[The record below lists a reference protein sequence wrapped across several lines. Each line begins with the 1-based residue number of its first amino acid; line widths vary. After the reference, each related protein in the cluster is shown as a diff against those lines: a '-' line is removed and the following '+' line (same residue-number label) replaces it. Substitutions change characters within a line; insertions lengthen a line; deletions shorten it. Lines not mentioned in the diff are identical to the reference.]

1 MKWTSFTISLITLIV
16 SHGLKAQIAAD
27 CVNAIPICSN
37 TPVNA
42 GTVGYG
48 IDDFNG
54 APMSGCLEQTVTG
67 FIESNSAWYRFRT
80 GAAGELG
87 FNIGFDTSEDWDFA
101 LYRASDCGNLGD
113 PVRCNFFDNQDQEA
127 YMGVGEDPSGSTNSF
142 LYEPWLQVQAGE
154 DYYLLI
160 NNFSNSNSGF
170 SIQFSGNIFVTNPF
184 DALDCSIINNLL
196 GPPIA
201 ACDNQNV
208 ILDATTADAVS
219 YTWYLDNGAGFQL
232 LVGETAPTL
241 AVTSSAFYRVEV
253 ITMSMNNIISD
264 VQVGFTTSP
273 STGALTDEYVC
284 SDIGLFDLTGKD
296 IEALGGQDPNEV
308 VITYHNSVADAM
320 AGNNPLPSQYP
331 VNIGAETIYVR
342 ASSVQN
348 PNCFDASEQ
357 FSLTVV
363 ATAVLDFP
371 DEVYICE
378 ASNGIIIGETNPD
391 SLFAYSWDTGET
403 TANIMVNQAG
413 TYTLTATNSLSGQID
428 CISTRTVT
436 LIVSETPEITE
447 VLVDGLQ
454 QNNRV
459 ELITNISGNFEY
471 QIDNQAFQTSNV
483 FNNVAP
489 GNHTVTVND
498 LDGCGMDTESIV
510 VVGFP
515 KFFTPNGDGANDFW
529 HIIGV
534 STLTNPVVHVFDRY
548 GKLIKQLNANS
559 LGWDGTYNGSALPSS
574 DYWFKL
580 SYTDTAG
587 QTVEAKFI
595 NNHFSLRR

>member
-1 MKWTSFTISLITLIV
+1 MKWTTFAISVLTLLV
-16 SHGLKAQIAAD
+16 SPCLMAQVAVD

-37 TPVNA
+37 TPVNS
-42 GTVGYG
+42 GTMGYG
-48 IDDFNG
+48 VDDFNG
-54 APMSGCLEQTVTG
+54 AAMSGCLEQTVTG

-101 LYRASDCGNLGD
+101 LYRASDCATLGD

-127 YMGVGEDPSGSTNSF
+127 YMGVGEDPTGSTNTF
-142 LYEPWLQVQAGE
+142 LYEDWLQVQPGE

-208 ILDATTADAVS
+208 ILDATTTDVVS
-219 YTWYLDNGAGFQL
+219 YTWYLDTGTGFQL
-232 LVGETAPTL
+232 IPGETAATL
-241 AVTSSAFYRVEV
+241 QAMTSAFYRVEV
-253 ITMSMNNIISD
+253 ITISMNNIISD

-273 STGALTDEYVC
+273 TTNAISDEVSC
-284 SDIGLFDLTGKD
+284 SDIEFFDLSQKD
-296 IEALGGQDPNEV
+296 AEALGAQDPDQV
-308 VITYHNSVADAM
+308 VVTYHNTITDANS
-320 AGNNPLPSQYP
+320 GSNPLPTQYP
-331 VNIGAETIYVR
+331 VNIGSQNIYVR
-342 ASSVQN
+342 TSSVQN

-357 FSLTVV
+357 FNLNIV
-363 ATAVLDFP
+363 ASAVLNFP
-371 DEVYICE
+371 EEVFICE
-378 ASNGIIIGETNPD
+378 ASSGVLIGETNPD
-391 SLFAYSWDTGET
+391 AQFVYSWDTGENS
-403 TANIMVNQAG
+403 ASIIVSQAG
-413 TYTLTATNSLSGQID
+413 SYTLTATNSQTGQID
-428 CISTRTVT
+428 CITTRTVDV
-436 LIVSETPEITE
+436 IVSETPEITG

-459 ELITNISGNFEY
+459 EVNTNITGNLEF
-471 QIDNQAFQTSNV
+471 QIDGEEFQTSNI

-489 GNHTVTVND
+489 GAHTMTVND
-498 LDGCGMDTESIV
+498 LGGCGMDTESIV

-515 KFFTPNGDGANDFW
+515 KFFTPNGDGANDYW

-548 GKLIKQLNANS
+548 GKLIKQLNENS

-580 SYTDTAG
+580 SYTDTSG
-587 QTVEAKFI
+587 QMIEARFI